1 MALPSMHQQAVSL
14 NRDKIL
20 SKVRLNIRG
29 GSEDRGL
36 RTWEVKIRVR
46 VSSAPIPASR
56 RKRKILALE
65 TRLRWFKQLV
75 DNKIHI
81 RYYYSKLMLSCLL
94 LAEIKGRLS

>member
-1 MALPSMHQQAVSL
+1 MHQQAVSL

-65 TRLRWFKQLV
+65 SEGQGLKRASV
-75 DNKIHI
+75 SN
-81 RYYYSKLMLSCLL
+81 SVNAN
-94 LAEIKGRLS
+94 LAR